1 LKGEIFFSFF
11 FAFFILFSN
20 VLFYFILF
28 YFILFYF
35 IFEGAIPPNIN
46 KGAFLHCT

>member
-1 LKGEIFFSFF
+1 MNFERGDFFSLLS
-11 FAFFILFSN
+11 LFS
-20 VLFYFILF
+20 FQIF

-46 KGAFLHCT
+46 KGAFLHCA

>member
-1 LKGEIFFSFF
+1 MNFERGDFF
-11 FAFFILFSN
+11 FFFLCFLYSLFKC
-20 VLFYFILF
+20 FILF

-46 KGAFLHCT
+46 KGAFLHCA

>member
-1 LKGEIFFSFF
+1 MNFERGDFFF

-20 VLFYFILF
+20 ILF

-46 KGAFLHCT
+46 KGAFLHCA

>member
-1 LKGEIFFSFF
+1 MNFERGDFFF

-20 VLFYFILF
+20 V
-28 YFILFYF
+28 LFYF

-46 KGAFLHCT
+46 KGAFLHCA

>member
-28 YFILFYF
+28 YFI
-35 IFEGAIPPNIN
+35 FEGAIPPNIN
-46 KGAFLHCT
+46 KGAFLHCA